1 MALGQFQHALEELMS
16 WLIHTEELLDAQRPI
31 SGDPKVI
38 EVELAKHHVS
48 IFIFHSKPSGFRL
61 NIVTRSLSMLCVP

>member
-16 WLIHTEELLDAQRPI
+16 WLIHTEELLNAQRPV

-48 IFIFHSKPSGFRL
+48 IFVFQLISE
-61 NIVTRSLSMLCVP
+61 